1 MGGEHHTSSASAS
14 DGSPTAEA
22 MPSAWSSASR
32 SSDMSRA
39 LSLAL
44 SLYAR
49 RRRCVLGRRG
59 AGTAHE
65 RT

>member
-1 MGGEHHTSSASAS
+1 MGGDHHTSSASAS

-39 LSLAL
+39 LSRSVAL
-44 SLYAR
+44 CSPSTVRVGEKR
-49 RRRCVLGRRG
+49 RWH
-59 AGTAHE
+59 GT
-65 RT
+65 